1 LTLEELVAAALEE
14 DRGTGDLTTT
24 ACVPAADEG
33 TARIDSRAS
42 IVLSGMEPAR
52 LTFEACGGRFKAL
65 ALEGDRLEPGQGVA
79 EITGPVRGL
88 LEAERVALNFLMR
101 LSGIATHTATVVAA
115 AEGRVKVLDTRKTT
129 PLHRALEKAA
139 VRHGG
144 GKNHRMGLYDMV
156 LIKENHIRAAGSVRA
171 AIHRVRDRVSS
182 SVDIEVEVE
191 TLKELS
197 QALDAGADLVLLDNM
212 NDALVS
218 QAVEMCRGRA
228 RTEASGRMD
237 AARIARVAQLGV
249 DRASVGGLIHQAVW
263 VDLGMELL

>member
-1 LTLEELVAAALEE
+1 V
-14 DRGTGDLTTT
+14 
-24 ACVPAADEG
+24 G

-42 IVLSGMEPAR
+42 IILSGMEPAK
-52 LTFEACGGRFKAL
+52 LTFEACGARFKAL
-65 ALEGDRLEPGQGVA
+65 ALEGDRLKPGQGVA

-115 AEGRVKVLDTRKTT
+115 AEGRIEVLDTRKTT

-156 LIKENHIRAAGSVRA
+156 LIKENHIQAAGSVRA
-171 AIHRVRDRVSS
+171 AIHRVRDRVAT
-182 SVDIEVEVE
+182 SVDIEVEVQ

-212 NDALVS
+212 DDALLS

-228 RTEASGRMD
+228 RTEASGGMD
-237 AARIARVAQLGV
+237 VARIARVAELGV

-263 VDLGMELL
+263 VDLSMELL

>member
-1 LTLEELVAAALEE
+1 
-14 DRGTGDLTTT
+14 
-24 ACVPAADEG
+24 
-33 TARIDSRAS
+33 
-42 IVLSGMEPAR
+42 M
-52 LTFEACGGRFKAL
+52 
-65 ALEGDRLEPGQGVA
+65 EPGQGVA
-79 EITGPVRGL
+79 QITGPVRGL
-88 LEAERVALNFLMR
+88 LEGERVALNFLMR

-115 AEGRVKVLDTRKTT
+115 AEGRMDVLDSRKTT

-156 LIKENHIRAAGSVRA
+156 LIKENHIRAAGGVRA
-171 AIHRVRDRVSS
+171 AIHRVLDRVST

-191 TLKELS
+191 TLEELAL
-197 QALDAGADLVLLDNM
+197 ALDGGADLVLLDNM
-212 NDALVS
+212 DDALVA

-228 RTEASGRMD
+228 RTEASGGMD